1 MHRSLLAFVLVMA
14 ALGQAHA
21 GDPRILVLGDSL
33 SAAYGIPLERGWVNL
48 LQARLKTEGYGYEVV
63 NASVSGDTTGA
74 ALTRLPR
81 ALELH
86 RPDIVIVELGGNDGL
101 RGTPVAQM
109 QRNLAS
115 IIEKARAVDAEVL
128 VTGIM
133 IPPNYGAEYTARFSA
148 VYTSLVDEFEV
159 ALVPFILDGIA
170 LEPSLMQADGIHPT
184 AAAQPRILDN
194 VWPALQPL
202 LSR

>member
-1 MHRSLLAFVLVMA
+1 
-14 ALGQAHA
+14 
-21 GDPRILVLGDSL
+21 
-33 SAAYGIPLERGWVNL
+33 
-48 LQARLKTEGYGYEVV
+48 
-63 NASVSGDTTGA
+63 
-74 ALTRLPR
+74 
-81 ALELH
+81 
-86 RPDIVIVELGGNDGL
+86 
-101 RGTPVAQM
+101 
-109 QRNLAS
+109 
-115 IIEKARAVDAEVL
+115 
-128 VTGIM
+128 M

>member
-1 MHRSLLAFVLVMA
+1 MLIVA
-14 ALGQAHA
+14 AAAQTHA
-21 GDPRILVLGDSL
+21 GSPRILVLGDSL
-33 SAAYGIPLERGWVNL
+33 SAAYGIPLERGWVQL
-48 LQARLKTEGYGYEVV
+48 LQTRLETEGYGYEVV

-86 RPDIVIVELGGNDGL
+86 QPDIVIVELGGNDGL

-109 QRNLAS
+109 QRNLED
-115 IIEKARAVDAEVL
+115 IVEKSRAAEARVL

-133 IPPNYGAEYTARFSA
+133 IPPNYGAEYTARFNA
-148 VYTSLVDEFEV
+148 VYTGLVDRLNV
-159 ALVPFILDGIA
+159 ALVPFILDGVA

-194 VWPALQPL
+194 VWPALQPML
-202 LSR
+202 AR

>member
-1 MHRSLLAFVLVMA
+1 MA
-14 ALGQAHA
+14 AAPQTHA
-21 GDPRILVLGDSL
+21 GNPRILVLGDSL
-33 SAAYGIPLERGWVNL
+33 SAAYGIPLERGWVQL
-48 LQARLKTEGYGYEVV
+48 LQTRLETEGYGYEVV

-86 RPDIVIVELGGNDGL
+86 QPDIVIVELGGNDGL
-101 RGTPVAQM
+101 RGTPVGQM
-109 QRNLAS
+109 RRNLEA
-115 IIEKARAVDAEVL
+115 IIEKSRAAEAEVL

-133 IPPNYGAEYTARFSA
+133 IPPNYGAEYTARFNA
-148 VYTSLVDEFEV
+148 VYTSLGDRLNV
-159 ALVPFILDGIA
+159 ALVPFILDGVA

-194 VWPALQPL
+194 VWPTLQPML
-202 LSR
+202 AR

>member
-1 MHRSLLAFVLVMA
+1 MA
-14 ALGQAHA
+14 ALAQAHA

-48 LQARLKTEGYGYEVV
+48 LQTRLETEGYGYEVV

-86 RPDIVIVELGGNDGL
+86 QPAIVIVELGGNDGL

-128 VTGIM
+128 VTGVM

>member
-1 MHRSLLAFVLVMA
+1 MHRSLFAFVLAMA
-14 ALGQAHA
+14 ALAQAHA

-86 RPDIVIVELGGNDGL
+86 QPAIVIVELGGNDGL

-128 VTGIM
+128 VTGVM

-194 VWPALQPL
+194 VWPALLPL

>member
-1 MHRSLLAFVLVMA
+1 MA
-14 ALGQAHA
+14 ALAQAHA

-63 NASVSGDTTGA
+63 NAGA

-86 RPDIVIVELGGNDGL
+86 QPAIVIVELGGNDGL

>member
-1 MHRSLLAFVLVMA
+1 MQRSLFAFVLAMA
-14 ALGQAHA
+14 ALAQAHA

-86 RPDIVIVELGGNDGL
+86 QPAIVIVELGGNDGL

-128 VTGIM
+128 VTGVM

>member
-1 MHRSLLAFVLVMA
+1 MA
-14 ALGQAHA
+14 ALAQAHA

-86 RPDIVIVELGGNDGL
+86 QPAIVIVELGGNDGL

-115 IIEKARAVDAEVL
+115 IIEKARAVDAEVV

>member
-1 MHRSLLAFVLVMA
+1 MA
-14 ALGQAHA
+14 ALAQAHA

-48 LQARLKTEGYGYEVV
+48 LQTRLETEGYGYEVV

-86 RPDIVIVELGGNDGL
+86 QPAIVIVELGGNDGL

-115 IIEKARAVDAEVL
+115 IIEKARAVDAEIL

>member
-1 MHRSLLAFVLVMA
+1 MA
-14 ALGQAHA
+14 ALAQAHA

-86 RPDIVIVELGGNDGL
+86 QPAIVIVELGGNDGL

-128 VTGIM
+128 VTGVM

>member
-1 MHRSLLAFVLVMA
+1 MHRSLLAFVLGVA
-14 ALGQAHA
+14 ALAQAHA

-48 LQARLKTEGYGYEVV
+48 LQTRLETEGYGYEVV

-86 RPDIVIVELGGNDGL
+86 QPAIVIVELGGNDGL

-115 IIEKARAVDAEVL
+115 IIEKARAVDAEIL

>member
-1 MHRSLLAFVLVMA
+1 MA
-14 ALGQAHA
+14 ALAQAHA

-86 RPDIVIVELGGNDGL
+86 QPAIVIVELGGNDGL

>member
-1 MHRSLLAFVLVMA
+1 MHRSLFAFVLAMA
-14 ALGQAHA
+14 ALAQAHA

-86 RPDIVIVELGGNDGL
+86 QPAIVIVELGGNDGL

-128 VTGIM
+128 VTGVM

>member
-1 MHRSLLAFVLVMA
+1 MHRSLFAFVLAMA
-14 ALGQAHA
+14 ALAQAHA

-86 RPDIVIVELGGNDGL
+86 QPAIVIVELGGNDGL

-115 IIEKARAVDAEVL
+115 IIEKARALDAEVL
-128 VTGIM
+128 VTGVM

>member
-1 MHRSLLAFVLVMA
+1 MA
-14 ALGQAHA
+14 ALAQAHA

-86 RPDIVIVELGGNDGL
+86 QPAIVIVELGGNDGL

-148 VYTSLVDEFEV
+148 VYTSLVDEFKV